1 MDKKQFLNVLFAF
14 AVLILLAA
22 CGSADLAT
30 AEPAERNPFSLQTAS
45 EDGAKVGWEANAN
58 GYQPGASDTMDISI
72 RNNTD
77 QAWQGRL
84 CVQLLERVPSQAV
97 YPLAER
103 AIDLESGVG
112 FEDELSVV
120 IPDELAPGTYG
131 LALVIHRPAG
141 PAVSVTSIQVG
152 DGGVEPTEDAWPTD
166 AALQACPAP

>member
-1 MDKKQFLNVLFAF
+1 MYQKKLFSVLLAV
-14 AVLILLAA
+14 AVLSLLAA
-22 CGSADLAT
+22 CGSADLST
-30 AEPAERNPFSLQTAS
+30 PEPAERTPFSLQTTS
-45 EDGAKVGWEANAN
+45 EDGAQVGWEAWAN
-58 GYQPGASDTMDISI
+58 GYQPGASETMAI
-72 RNNTD
+72 RVKNNTD

-112 FEDELSVV
+112 FEDELRFV
-120 IPDELAPGTYG
+120 IPDELAAGTYG

-141 PAVSVTSIQVG
+141 PAVSVTSIQIG
-152 DGGVEPTEDAWPTD
+152 NGGVEPSEDAWPTD

>member
-1 MDKKQFLNVLFAF
+1 MYKKQFLHVLFAF
-14 AVLILLAA
+14 AVLMLLAA

-30 AEPAERNPFSLQTAS
+30 PEPAERNPFSLQTAS
-45 EDGAKVGWEANAN
+45 EDGAEVRWEAYAN
-58 GYQPGASDTMDISI
+58 GYQPGVSETMDIGV
-72 RNNTD
+72 RNNTE
-77 QAWQGRL
+77 QAWHGRL
-84 CVQLLERVPSQAV
+84 CVQLLEPAPSLAV

-112 FEDELSVV
+112 FEYELSIV
-120 IPDELAPGTYG
+120 IPDELAAGTYG

-152 DGGVEPTEDAWPTD
+152 DGGVEPPEDAWPTD